1 MTEELTDKLFEIRQE
16 VRDLGTAEAEA
27 VADFYMNYEEIL
39 PGDDAMVLG
48 ALRESI
54 QRMESA
60 LRTFKALM
68 KQVTR

>member
-1 MTEELTDKLFEIRQE
+1 MTEELTDKLFDIRNQ
-16 VRDLGTAEAEA
+16 VRELSTAEGEA

-39 PGDDAMVLG
+39 PGDDTMVVA